1 MKGWKTALALGAAAA
16 AAGAVAGEYFY
27 RFALTQQIDKTA
39 AFNAPHNR
47 PTGAPRGTL
56 AADREWLNAQP
67 HEDWWLTSGDG
78 LQLHALCVR
87 AGGNAPWAVL
97 CHGYTGQAS
106 GMAEYARRF
115 YDAGFSLLLPDA
127 RGHGQSEGRY
137 IGMGWPERRD
147 IAAWVQ
153 RVTAENGAPDIVLM
167 GVSMGAATVM
177 MTAGEPLPPNVRAI
191 VEDCGY
197 TTAWEEFRY
206 QLKKTYGLP
215 PFPVLYDYGYAG
227 GLPLAGSELLCLEL
241 LEYALD
247 EGMSLGVH
255 YCSLEN
261 KHRDQICVQ
270 NGACS
275 VDAGVYERDPHDF
288 FLKTVKVFDG
298 DVSLARRAL
307 EACGIGAFSLEDE
320 GLSLAFHPRHISI
333 VQALPVVL
341 CRSINVLEETADGF
355 IVREL
360 KLEPLKGE

>member
-127 RGHGQSEGRY
+127 RGHGQSEGGY

-153 RVTAENGAPDIVLM
+153 RVTAETGAPDIVLM

-215 PFPVLYDYGYAG
+215 PFPVLYTADALLRRRAG
-227 GLPLAGSELLCLEL
+227 FSLREASAAAQVAHSRTPMLFIHGGKDAFVPFAM
-241 LEYALD
+241 LD
-247 EGMSLGVH
+247 EV
-255 YCSLEN
+255 YAAARCPKE
-261 KHRDQICVQ
+261 KYVEP
-270 NGACS
+270 
-275 VDAGVYERDPHDF
+275 DAGHAESLRMAPARYWA
-288 FLKTVKVFDG
+288 KVF
-298 DVSLARRAL
+298 
-307 EACGIGAFSLEDE
+307 
-320 GLSLAFHPRHISI
+320 
-333 VQALPVVL
+333 
-341 CRSINVLEETADGF
+341 GF
-355 IVREL
+355 IGRWM
-360 KLEPLKGE
+360 PLPGAERTVAADPAEKPV

>member
-215 PFPVLYDYGYAG
+215 PFPVLRCMRRCGVPRKNMWSRMQAMRSPCAWRPRAIGQRYSDSSAAG
-227 GLPLAGSELLCLEL
+227 CRCP
-241 LEYALD
+241 
-247 EGMSLGVH
+247 
-255 YCSLEN
+255 
-261 KHRDQICVQ
+261 
-270 NGACS
+270 
-275 VDAGVYERDPHDF
+275 
-288 FLKTVKVFDG
+288 
-298 DVSLARRAL
+298 ARSGQWLRTRRKSRYKA
-307 EACGIGAFSLEDE
+307 S
-320 GLSLAFHPRHISI
+320 H
-333 VQALPVVL
+333 
-341 CRSINVLEETADGF
+341 T
-355 IVREL
+355 
-360 KLEPLKGE
+360 

>member
-127 RGHGQSEGRY
+127 RGHGQSEGGY

-177 MTAGEPLPPNVRAI
+177 MTA
-191 VEDCGY
+191 
-197 TTAWEEFRY
+197 
-206 QLKKTYGLP
+206 
-215 PFPVLYDYGYAG
+215 
-227 GLPLAGSELLCLEL
+227 
-241 LEYALD
+241 
-247 EGMSLGVH
+247 
-255 YCSLEN
+255 
-261 KHRDQICVQ
+261 
-270 NGACS
+270 
-275 VDAGVYERDPHDF
+275 
-288 FLKTVKVFDG
+288 
-298 DVSLARRAL
+298 
-307 EACGIGAFSLEDE
+307 
-320 GLSLAFHPRHISI
+320 
-333 VQALPVVL
+333 
-341 CRSINVLEETADGF
+341 
-355 IVREL
+355 
-360 KLEPLKGE
+360 

>member
-127 RGHGQSEGRY
+127 RGHGQSEGGY

-215 PFPVLYDYGYAG
+215 PFPVLYTADA
-227 GLPLAGSELLCLEL
+227 LLRRGH
-241 LEYALD
+241 AW
-247 EGMSLGVH
+247 
-255 YCSLEN
+255 
-261 KHRDQICVQ
+261 
-270 NGACS
+270 
-275 VDAGVYERDPHDF
+275 
-288 FLKTVKVFDG
+288 G
-298 DVSLARRAL
+298 DIRRAL
-307 EACGIGAFSLEDE
+307 ERYDPDF
-320 GLSLAFHPRHISI
+320 P
-333 VQALPVVL
+333 
-341 CRSINVLEETADGF
+341 EE
-355 IVREL
+355 
-360 KLEPLKGE
+360 

>member
-56 AADREWLNAQP
+56 TADREWLNAQP

-127 RGHGQSEGRY
+127 RGHGQSEGGY

-147 IAAWVQ
+147 TAAQ
-153 RVTAENGAPDIVLM
+153 RAGYRGGLRLYHRMGGVPLSAEKDLWPAAVSRAVHGRRAAAPP
-167 GVSMGAATVM
+167 G
-177 MTAGEPLPPNVRAI
+177 
-191 VEDCGY
+191 
-197 TTAWEEFRY
+197 
-206 QLKKTYGLP
+206 GL
-215 PFPVLYDYGYAG
+215 FFAG
-227 GLPLAGSELLCLEL
+227 GQRCGTGG
-241 LEYALD
+241 AL
-247 EGMSLGVH
+247 SH
-255 YCSLEN
+255 
-261 KHRDQICVQ
+261 
-270 NGACS
+270 A
-275 VDAGVYERDPHDF
+275 DAV
-288 FLKTVKVFDG
+288 
-298 DVSLARRAL
+298 
-307 EACGIGAFSLEDE
+307 
-320 GLSLAFHPRHISI
+320 HPRREGCLRS
-333 VQALPVVL
+333 L
-341 CRSINVLEETADGF
+341 CHAG
-355 IVREL
+355 
-360 KLEPLKGE
+360 

>member
-127 RGHGQSEGRY
+127 RGHGQSEGGY

-215 PFPVLYDYGYAG
+215 PFPVLYTADALLRRRAG
-227 GLPLAGSELLCLEL
+227 FSLREASAAAQVAHSRTPMLFIHGGKDAFVPFAMLVSQGKICGAGCRPCGVPAHGARALLGKGVRIHRPLDAAARRGADSGCGPGGKAGIRRRIHKRKSSGEQ
-241 LEYALD
+241 AD
-247 EGMSLGVH
+247 A
-255 YCSLEN
+255 
-261 KHRDQICVQ
+261 
-270 NGACS
+270 ACS
-275 VDAGVYERDPHDF
+275 
-288 FLKTVKVFDG
+288 
-298 DVSLARRAL
+298 
-307 EACGIGAFSLEDE
+307 
-320 GLSLAFHPRHISI
+320 
-333 VQALPVVL
+333 
-341 CRSINVLEETADGF
+341 
-355 IVREL
+355 
-360 KLEPLKGE
+360 PLLLL

>member
-127 RGHGQSEGRY
+127 RGHGQSEGGY
-137 IGMGWPERRD
+137 IGMGWPVRRD

-197 TTAWEEFRY
+197 TSVYDEFAG
-206 QLKKTYGLP
+206 QLKELYGLP
-215 PFPVLYDYGYAG
+215 PVPILNAFDVVCRIRAGYSVYEASAVEQVKKSHTPT
-227 GLPLAGSELLCLEL
+227 LFIHGS
-241 LEYALD
+241 ADTFVPFWMLD
-247 EGMSLGVH
+247 EVYDAAACEKEKLV
-255 YCSLEN
+255 
-261 KHRDQICVQ
+261 VP
-270 NGACS
+270 GAAHAES
-275 VDAGVYERDPHDF
+275 AETDPALYWETVDAFVAGYM
-288 FLKTVKVFDG
+288 
-298 DVSLARRAL
+298 S
-307 EACGIGAFSLEDE
+307 
-320 GLSLAFHPRHISI
+320 
-333 VQALPVVL
+333 
-341 CRSINVLEETADGF
+341 
-355 IVREL
+355 
-360 KLEPLKGE
+360 

>member
-127 RGHGQSEGRY
+127 RGHGQSERY
-137 IGMGWPERRD
+137 MRCLAERRTSHGCT
-147 IAAWVQ
+147 
-153 RVTAENGAPDIVLM
+153 VTAENGAGYRAHGCVH
-167 GVSMGAATVM
+167 GG
-177 MTAGEPLPPNVRAI
+177 PP
-191 VEDCGY
+191 
-197 TTAWEEFRY
+197 
-206 QLKKTYGLP
+206 P
-215 PFPVLYDYGYAG
+215 
-227 GLPLAGSELLCLEL
+227 
-241 LEYALD
+241 
-247 EGMSLGVH
+247 
-255 YCSLEN
+255 
-261 KHRDQICVQ
+261 
-270 NGACS
+270 
-275 VDAGVYERDPHDF
+275 
-288 FLKTVKVFDG
+288 
-298 DVSLARRAL
+298 
-307 EACGIGAFSLEDE
+307 
-320 GLSLAFHPRHISI
+320 
-333 VQALPVVL
+333 
-341 CRSINVLEETADGF
+341 
-355 IVREL
+355 
-360 KLEPLKGE
+360 